1 MICRILLAFALV
13 SLCRGGDL
21 DAIKAEPNL
30 EKRSDRAL
38 DNADQEIDAARKA
51 YAAGDLNGTRQALQD
66 VRASVELSYDSL
78 QETGK
83 NPRRSPKHFKR
94 AELKIREMLRRL
106 RGLEDEFSVEDRPPV
121 QEVEQRLQEIHDELL
136 TGIMTKKK

>member
-1 MICRILLAFALV
+1 MET
-13 SLCRGGDL
+13 
-21 DAIKAEPNL
+21 IKSEPNL

-38 DNADQEIDAARKA
+38 ENASRAIDTARQA
-51 YAAGDLNGTRQALQD
+51 YAAGDMDKTRQGLEE
-66 VRASVELSYDSL
+66 VRASVELSYQSL

-94 AELKIREMLRRL
+94 AELQIREMLRRL
-106 RGLEDEFSVEDRPPV
+106 RGLEDDFSVDDRALV
-121 QEVEQRLQEIHDELL
+121 QKVEQRLQEIHDELL

>member
-1 MICRILLAFALV
+1 
-13 SLCRGGDL
+13 L

-30 EKRSDRAL
+30 EKRSERAL
-38 DNADQEIDAARKA
+38 DNADREIDSARKA
-51 YAAGDLNGTRQALQD
+51 YAAGDLNSTRQALQN

-83 NPRRSPKHFKR
+83 NPRRSPKYFKR
-94 AELKIREMLRRL
+94 AEVRIREMLRRL
-106 RGLEDEFSVEDRPPV
+106 RGLEDEFSVEDRAPV
-121 QEVEQRLQEIHDELL
+121 QEVEKRLQEIHDDLL

>member
-1 MICRILLAFALV
+1 MIRQILMACALTAF
-13 SLCRGGDL
+13 CRGGDL

-38 DNADQEIDAARKA
+38 DYADQEIDVARKA
-51 YAAGDLNGTRQALQD
+51 YAAGNLNGTREALKG

-83 NPRRSPKHFKR
+83 NPRRNPKHFKR
-94 AELKIREMLRRL
+94 AEVRIREMLRRL
-106 RGLEDEFSVEDRPPV
+106 HGLEDEFSVEDRPPI
-121 QEVEQRLQEIHDELL
+121 QEIEQRLQEIHDELL